1 MAAMSSSTLTFKTF
15 SKRVLAGIVLVM
27 YTLLLGEGYFRLVD
41 PQALMPRYVSG
52 TAWGVRGNIPH
63 ADYWNHTPDVD
74 VEYRINGQG
83 LRADHD
89 YPEAKPAGTCRIA
102 VFGDSFFFGIE
113 LDFEHTYEGQLEKRL
128 TEAGYRAEV
137 MNFAVGGF
145 GTAEMLQT
153 FEQFGRKFAP
163 DVAIFSW
170 DDSDL
175 QDNVR
180 SGLYRLQDGALI
192 QANAEY
198 LPGVKTSD
206 WLMRH
211 SLYRLIAD
219 HSELYA
225 FARETTEVLVK
236 RRLKAQGKPDNDDDE
251 AAAQE
256 FNARQKRA
264 GIELSSALLLKTR
277 EVVAA
282 SGADFYL
289 VEIPFKLSRTQF
301 RSSLDML
308 PAELRSQINMV
319 DTAGALSKVAR
330 PDLKLYYE
338 AGQGHLS
345 PYGMSILVD
354 QTMKHLV
361 TSPQLASCKPQG

>member
-1 MAAMSSSTLTFKTF
+1 MAATSSFTLTFKTF
-15 SKRVLAGIVLVM
+15 SKRLLAGVALIA
-27 YTLLLGEGYFRLVD
+27 YTLLLGEAYFRLVD

-63 ADYWNHTPDVD
+63 AHYWNHTPDVD

-83 LRADHD
+83 LRAERD
-89 YPEAKPAGTCRIA
+89 YPLAKPPGTCRVA

-113 LDFEHTYEGQLEKRL
+113 LDFEHTYEGQLQKRL
-128 TEAGYRAEV
+128 TQAGYRAEV

-145 GTAEMLQT
+145 GTAEMLRT
-153 FEQFGRKFAP
+153 FEQFGRKFNP

-180 SGLYRLQDGALI
+180 SGLYRLQDGALAE
-192 QANAEY
+192 ANAEY

-211 SLYRLIAD
+211 RLYRLIAD

-225 FARETTEVLVK
+225 FVRETTEVLVK

-256 FNARQKRA
+256 FSARQKRSA
-264 GIELSSALLLKTR
+264 VELSSALLRKTR

-289 VEIPFKLSRTQF
+289 VEIPFKLSRTKF

-308 PAELRSQINMV
+308 PADLRSQINMV
-319 DTAGALSKVAR
+319 DTAGALGQVAR

-354 QTMKHLV
+354 ETMKHLV
-361 TSPQLASCKPQG
+361 ASPQLSSCKP